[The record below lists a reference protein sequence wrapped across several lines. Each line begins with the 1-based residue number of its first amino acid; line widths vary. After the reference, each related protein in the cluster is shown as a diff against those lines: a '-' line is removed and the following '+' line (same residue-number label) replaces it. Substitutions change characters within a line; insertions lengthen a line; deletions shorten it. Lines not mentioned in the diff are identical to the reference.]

1 MQTPIEISFKHV
13 EPSDEIKAL
22 VEEKVAQLE
31 KFYDGITSCHV
42 YIRAP
47 HQSQRKGNLFEVT
60 IEVRVPGDELVV
72 GNNQNDVARH
82 EHLEVTLRDAFAAMA
97 KEIKR
102 WKGQISGEVKTHD
115 GQLQGKIV
123 EIHHDQDYGQIIAT
137 DNRLI
142 YFHRNS
148 VVDGTFDDLRP
159 RDPVEL
165 VVQTKESDIGPQAS
179 TVRPI
184 GNLEFDPATKPSRR

>member
-1 MQTPIEISFKHV
+1 MQTPIEIAFKHV
-13 EPSDEIKAL
+13 EPSDEIRELIAEKAD
-22 VEEKVAQLE
+22 QLE

-42 YIRAP
+42 YVRAP

-72 GNNQNDVARH
+72 RHNQNDAPRH
-82 EHLEVTLRDAFAAMA
+82 EHLEVALRDAFAAMA
-97 KEIKR
+97 RELKR
-102 WKGQISGEVKTHD
+102 WKDQASGEVKAHD
-115 GQLQGKIV
+115 GPLQGKIV
-123 EIHHDQDYGQIIAT
+123 EIHHDKDYGQIIAT

-148 VVDGTFDDLRP
+148 VVDGSFDDLRP
-159 RDPVEL
+159 RDAVEL

-184 GNLEFDPATKPSRR
+184 GGLEFDPATKPSRR